1 MKNLADLA
9 DLVDLADMCPTM
21 LTPVKLVYGA
31 QSVFNYC
38 KYRYQRQACFFE
50 IYCFYFF
57 TVIFTNTFFYMEV
70 IHMKMLVVR
79 YHTVQY
85 PVL

>member
-1 MKNLADLA
+1 MAQKQISRFPLNEKFSGLSEH
-9 DLVDLADMCPTM
+9 VPN
-21 LTPVKLVYGA
+21 YGHW
-31 QSVFNYC
+31 SVFNYC